1 MGFRPKVIY
10 YDRLERKHG
19 KSKWSIAKKLGL
31 FVDITLSFSRKPA
44 RMLALFGVAISC
56 LSFLYSIYIIAVALL
71 LGIAVPGFA
80 SIMAVMTFLLAIVIA
95 LLSLIVEYLSRIFY
109 LLSSQPEVVI
119 ESIYD

>member
-1 MGFRPKVIY
+1 
-10 YDRLERKHG
+10 
-19 KSKWSIAKKLGL
+19 
-31 FVDITLSFSRKPA
+31 
-44 RMLALFGVAISC
+44 MLALFGVTISC

-80 SIMAVMTFLLAIVIA
+80 STMAVMTFLLAIVIA